1 MDLISKALL
10 MGLGVVDIT
19 REKAER
25 LIDDLVK
32 RGEVASEERYKM
44 IDKLLKQVDEQEKRL
59 MQIVSETVKK
69 TVSEMGLPTKD
80 DMEKILKR
88 LDDIEKKNS

>member
-32 RGEVASEERYKM
+32 RGEVASEERY
-44 IDKLLKQVDEQEKRL
+44 
-59 MQIVSETVKK
+59 
-69 TVSEMGLPTKD
+69 
-80 DMEKILKR
+80 
-88 LDDIEKKNS
+88 

>member
-1 MDLISKALL
+1 
-10 MGLGVVDIT
+10 
-19 REKAER
+19 
-25 LIDDLVK
+25 
-32 RGEVASEERYKM
+32 M

>member
-1 MDLISKALL
+1 M
-10 MGLGVVDIT
+10 
-19 REKAER
+19 ER
-25 LIDDLVK
+25 INVYK
-32 RGEVASEERYKM
+32 KGNYKM